1 MVLGDGVDVI
11 GRLSGKW
18 EDGTRPRDLYEA
30 VISRSPGE
38 YLPTL
43 LEGLRAPERRVQ
55 SGCAEILTL
64 PSEERPELV
73 YPHVDLFV
81 EGLAAAEPVLCWESV
96 ATVGNLA
103 GVDSRGVVAKQVD
116 RIATNLASGAVI
128 QGHSVRALSKIARA
142 NPEMADS
149 ILDRLLSSV
158 DLFPGNRIGFLI
170 ESMEQFLT
178 EPRRIRLVEDF
189 VKPHAHSEIGAV
201 ARKARRVLRLIGQS
215 T

>member
-1 MVLGDGVDVI
+1 MTEVDVI

-18 EDGTRPRDLYEA
+18 EDGTRPRDLYEGA
-30 VISRSPGE
+30 ISKSPSE

-43 LEGLRAPERRVQ
+43 LEGIRSPERRVQ
-55 SGCAEILTL
+55 SGCAELLTL
-64 PSEERPELV
+64 LSEERPDLV
-73 YPHVDLFV
+73 YPHVEVFV
-81 EGLAAAEPVLCWESV
+81 EGLEEPAPVVRWESV
-96 ATVGNLA
+96 ATLGNLA
-103 GVDSRGVVAKQVD
+103 GVDSRGIVAKQVD
-116 RIATNLASGAVI
+116 PIASNLASGAVL

-142 NPEMADS
+142 NPGMADS
-149 ILDRLLSSV
+149 ILNRLLSSA
-158 DLFPGNRIGFLI
+158 DSFPGNRIGFLI

-201 ARKARRVLRLIGQS
+201 ARKARRVLRLVGQS